1 MQAETKPPNDWLE
14 PAVETSGLKRFVE
27 TIQAKLGLVL
37 AIVAATLLLAI
48 VYLIV
53 ANSVYEADA
62 KLLIT
67 PIPATD
73 TSLSGL
79 GLIRE
84 SADPTLDIE
93 TAAQLVTTP
102 QVAEDA
108 AEQLGDG
115 RSAESLLQQVRAEP
129 VGQSNIVAVIAE
141 GSTADGASEL
151 ANTFAQ
157 SVVDVRTHD
166 LHERIDRILPELKR
180 RLAAFPE
187 DSLASD
193 SLVQQITQLESLR
206 AGSDPTFRF
215 ETPATPPDSPKW
227 PRPLLT
233 ILAALLLGATLGAA
247 TAFVVRVLDPRLKRE
262 EQLREIFHLP
272 ILARIPYESGASA
285 DAPLRPNEIS
295 GATTEAYRTLRATL
309 SAPGPGGERP
319 PRTFLVTS
327 PSPSEGKTST
337 AFNLATALAAGGAR
351 TILIEGDLRRP
362 MIAETVGFSPPHSI
376 VSVLRDELTIS
387 DALVRA
393 PGLNGNLAL
402 LMADR
407 PNGEAAELFG
417 LPSSQALIEEA
428 EKVAECVV
436 VDSPPLTA
444 VVDSLPLARQVDR
457 VLIVVRLGR
466 THLRRIRD
474 LGELLAGSGIRPAG
488 FAVVGTR
495 RARAED
501 YYYHQGQPAETRR
514 GDRKST
520 ESPKPTVEAGR
531 GSRRPKP
538 SS

>member
-1 MQAETKPPNDWLE
+1 MIQTQSSSARGCQKRSSRAPRRREHFPGPGQGLVEGKRDELEIWVDRTSQAGRGRVQATEQRQATQGTAKSIEEDREGPIGGEFALEVSVRVICIRADPHTKYPTDPAHRRPDPQAGSRASESNHGSKAATASATPPAGAAPPRTENLQAETKPPNDWLE

-309 SAPGPGGERP
+309 SAPGPGWSGR
-319 PRTFLVTS
+319 
-327 PSPSEGKTST
+327 
-337 AFNLATALAAGGAR
+337 
-351 TILIEGDLRRP
+351 
-362 MIAETVGFSPPHSI
+362 
-376 VSVLRDELTIS
+376 
-387 DALVRA
+387 
-393 PGLNGNLAL
+393 
-402 LMADR
+402 
-407 PNGEAAELFG
+407 
-417 LPSSQALIEEA
+417 
-428 EKVAECVV
+428 
-436 VDSPPLTA
+436 
-444 VVDSLPLARQVDR
+444 LAR
-457 VLIVVRLGR
+457 
-466 THLRRIRD
+466 
-474 LGELLAGSGIRPAG
+474 
-488 FAVVGTR
+488 
-495 RARAED
+495 
-501 YYYHQGQPAETRR
+501 
-514 GDRKST
+514 
-520 ESPKPTVEAGR
+520 
-531 GSRRPKP
+531 